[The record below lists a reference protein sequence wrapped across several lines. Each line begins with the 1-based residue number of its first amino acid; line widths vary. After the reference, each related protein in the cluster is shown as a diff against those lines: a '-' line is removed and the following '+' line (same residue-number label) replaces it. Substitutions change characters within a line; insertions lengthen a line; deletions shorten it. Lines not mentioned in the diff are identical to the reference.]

1 MRKLTVKVIN
11 STQANRIGVNETLA
25 VVKQQTKKHG
35 VGSISDPKRKPR
47 SNQPPKWFIEFANH
61 VNSFIQRQEQFN
73 QTQLAFNQ
81 EVREFMIYVVKRL
94 DNLDCRLDNIVQLN
108 NLKE

>member
-25 VVKQQTKKHG
+25 VVKRETVRHG
-35 VGSISDPKRKPR
+35 SEPTRKPKRKPR
-47 SNQPPKWFIEFANH
+47 TNQPAKWFIEFANH

-73 QTQLAFNQ
+73 Q
-81 EVREFMIYVVKRL
+81 EVRHFMVYVVNRL
-94 DNLDCRLDNIVQLN
+94 DNLERRLDNIVQLN

>member
-47 SNQPPKWFIEFANH
+47 SNQPPK
-61 VNSFIQRQEQFN
+61 
-73 QTQLAFNQ
+73 
-81 EVREFMIYVVKRL
+81 
-94 DNLDCRLDNIVQLN
+94 
-108 NLKE
+108 